1 MYTFVISSPFVEHPI
16 VDIAQYDAH
25 EYAISIFD
33 ETQQPNFLNKGHF
46 NLEQYC
52 KCLLY
57 KLFNLP
63 KSKVKP
69 FLQYQ
74 CDRLQEPIVWL
85 NKLEK
90 LIDLNRELFTDKDQI
105 IKFEKT
111 LVLVEL
117 MRDTIEQYTQV
128 IDDPYNFEVLKNKV
142 KQFTS
147 FEEKLNCLMEAKT
160 EYLQNLP
167 AVIDVNETPFNEKVD
182 LEIALIKSQQKL
194 SKKTKTLDNQNQK
207 SPKSPTEKIK
217 SPIEI
222 NQNPVGLFQFNC
234 QTNVFVDIFFQLTKE
249 MTADG
254 KPLLDAGFNDLAN
267 FIVNNFKD
275 KNGKDLSLNTVKT
288 ILNTSRPE
296 KRPSQEKRIKL
307 KVKDLSN

>member
-33 ETQQPNFLNKGHF
+33 ELQQSNFLNKGHF
-46 NLEQYC
+46 SLEQYC
-52 KCLLY
+52 KCLLH
-57 KLFNLP
+57 KLFTLP

-69 FLQYQ
+69 FIQYQ

-90 LIDLNRELFTDKDQI
+90 LIDLNRELFTTKEQI
-105 IKFEKT
+105 IKFEKA
-111 LVLVEL
+111 LVIIEL
-117 MRDTIEQYTQV
+117 TRDTIEQYSQI

-142 KQFTS
+142 KQYLTY
-147 FEEKLNCLMEAKT
+147 EEKLNCLMEAKT
-160 EYLQNLP
+160 DYLQNLP

-182 LEIALIKSQQKL
+182 LEITLIKSQQKL
-194 SKKTKTLDNQNQK
+194 SKKTKVTDVQEQK
-207 SPKSPTEKIK
+207 SPTSPTEKIK
-217 SPIEI
+217 SPTEI
-222 NQNPVGLFQFNC
+222 NRNPVGLFQFNC

-249 MTADG
+249 MTIDG
-254 KPLLDAGFNDLAN
+254 KPLLDAGFNDLAL
-267 FIVNNFKD
+267 FLANNFKD
-275 KNGKDLSLNTVKT
+275 KNGKELSLNTVKT

-307 KVKDLSN
+307 KIKDLSI